1 MSVGWVFGASREFKD
16 SIGNT
21 LTIESRDS
29 AKLAF
34 VTLKT
39 VGKPPKRARMPVN
52 VKKSPLTSVTLGGT
66 MKSLRMSGSPAIAL
80 WMMANEEISSA
91 KNFMLKVFEAM
102 EENLRFSEGKS

>member
-1 MSVGWVFGASREFKD
+1 
-16 SIGNT
+16 
-21 LTIESRDS
+21 
-29 AKLAF
+29 
-34 VTLKT
+34 
-39 VGKPPKRARMPVN
+39 MPVK

-102 EENLRFSEGKS
+102 EENLRCSEGKS